1 MTESSYVEWTE
12 DPEEVRSQLIGLFL
26 NVKVRSKD
34 EISGFDESCLEE
46 EREKLSDTSI
56 LSLIN
61 YVKTSIEIL
70 MNLKVYDYIAIK

>member
-34 EISGFDESCLEE
+34 EISGFDESRLEE
-46 EREKLSDTSI
+46 EREKLNDTSI

-61 YVKTSIEIL
+61 YIKTSIEIL
-70 MNLKVYDYIAIK
+70 MNLKVNDYIAIK

>member
-46 EREKLSDTSI
+46 EREKLIDTSI

-61 YVKTSIEIL
+61 YIKTSIEIL
-70 MNLKVYDYIAIK
+70 MNLKVNDYIAIK